1 MQIMKKSYRGLIF
14 LLVALIVLSNLNDGF
29 IGPIA
34 YVLEVKSTVVWECV
48 AGAAALVFTMLVSRF
63 LKQEFIHGYVERT
76 IEARVPELISTITS
90 GMLIFIGCC
99 LILSL
104 VFGRNISTLLA
115 ALAGSAALL
124 GFALKDFAVALFAG
138 VILNLEKSF
147 QVGDVVRIGDK
158 QGFVDQ
164 ITWRNTVLHT
174 ADRVITIPNV
184 GIMKQAIQNL
194 STAANVTRRSIELTI
209 DYDISVESVERILYA
224 GVLGA
229 VGIKQE
235 KPPNIFARKMT
246 QDGVLYEAQ
255 YFISNKTNGL
265 KADHAVIKNILES
278 MRRSDISVALHRQGV
293 VEGVGRSKI
302 SNRSSDLFY
311 LIQQVRL
318 FRNFSDPLC
327 LEIIDLL
334 LTHRFPAGAQVV
346 DVGELRNSLFIVAE
360 GRVKRQGLDQDDQ
373 ATEEFFVSTEFFGQ
387 RSLIACFPQTAK
399 VVAETPTL
407 IYELHQSALQILIH
421 ANPGIVDALATNLA
435 QLRLMQ
441 PAQNDLDNTQANGAQ
456 AHLVNYYRGQ
466 IEANYDVRPVTL

>member
-1 MQIMKKSYRGLIF
+1 
-14 LLVALIVLSNLNDGF
+14 
-29 IGPIA
+29 
-34 YVLEVKSTVVWECV
+34 
-48 AGAAALVFTMLVSRF
+48 
-63 LKQEFIHGYVERT
+63 
-76 IEARVPELISTITS
+76 
-90 GMLIFIGCC
+90 
-99 LILSL
+99 
-104 VFGRNISTLLA
+104 LLA

-246 QDGVLYEAQ
+246 QDGILYEAQ

-278 MRRSDISVALHRQGV
+278 MRRSDVSVALHRHGV
-293 VEGVGRSKI
+293 VEGMGRSKI
-302 SNRSSDLFY
+302 SNRSSDLFH

-346 DVGELRNSLFIVAE
+346 DLGELRNSLFIVAE
-360 GRVKRQGLDQDDQ
+360 GRVKRQGVNQDDR
-373 ATEEFFVSTEFFGQ
+373 TNEEFFVSTEFFGR

-421 ANPGIVDALATNLA
+421 TNPTIVDALATNLA

-441 PAQNDLDNTQANGAQ
+441 SAQNYLDDTQTSGAQ

-466 IEANYDVRPVTL
+466 IEANYDVRSVTL